1 MVYFLVAL
9 ARPDAGSARKLA
21 VAVAVAVAIALSVEL
36 SRLYH
41 SPWLDEFRATVAG
54 AILLGRIFSPWN
66 MVAYAI
72 GALTIGIFDT
82 RWIGLL
88 RRSN

>member
-9 ARPDAGSARKLA
+9 VRPDVGSGRKL
-21 VAVAVAVAIALSVEL
+21 AVAVAIALSVEL

-41 SPWLDEFRATVAG
+41 SPWLDQFRTTAAG

-72 GALTIGIFDT
+72 GALTIGVFDS

-88 RRSN
+88 RRSK

>member
-9 ARPDAGSARKLA
+9 ARPDAGSGRKLS
-21 VAVAVAVAIALSVEL
+21 VAVAIALSVEL

-41 SPWLDEFRATVAG
+41 SPWLDEFRTTVAG

-72 GALTIGIFDT
+72 GALTIGTFDT